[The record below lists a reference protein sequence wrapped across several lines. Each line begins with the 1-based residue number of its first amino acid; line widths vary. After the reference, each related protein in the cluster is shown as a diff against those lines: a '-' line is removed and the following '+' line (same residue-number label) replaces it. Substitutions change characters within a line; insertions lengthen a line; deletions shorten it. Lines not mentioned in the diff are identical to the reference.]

1 MDLMIDIETLG
12 TSIGSVILTIG
23 AVRFDRRSDTEYE
36 SFYKK
41 ISVDSCKRNGMM
53 IDQSTV
59 DWWNTQS
66 EEVRNEAFYSEPRE
80 ELEQVLAELSA
91 FIKRTGVSYIWA
103 QGPTFD
109 VCMLEDAYKRCN
121 LPIPW
126 KFWNVRD
133 TRTVYDLF
141 KVKLEPDAGA
151 HNALADCKRQI
162 KGVRTALKTNFRV

>member
-23 AVRFDRRSDTEYE
+23 AVRFDRGSDVEYE

-41 ISVDSCKRNGMM
+41 ISVDSCKRMGMSV
-53 IDQSTV
+53 DQSTV
-59 DWWNTQS
+59 DWWEKQS
-66 EEVRNEAFYSEPRE
+66 EVVRNEAFYSEPRE
-80 ELEQVLAELSA
+80 ELKSVLVELSL
-91 FIKRTGVSYIWA
+91 FIKRTGVTFIWA

-109 VCMLEDAYKRCN
+109 VCMLEDAYKRCGL
-121 LPIPW
+121 LPPW

-141 KVKLEPDAGA
+141 KIKLESDAEA